1 MFGKFRYFFIP
12 FAVFIFFYFFRLFQ
26 LGFIDISSLP
36 VRDRN
41 ITASFFGQNRLYGE
55 NYPNSY
61 LKVRGRIDSAPMERS
76 GVQIFR
82 VGRVWVEAGEIG
94 KYNELF
100 YGERVV
106 VVGKP
111 ETRVL
116 NNIFRQI
123 WLINPE
129 IYTFEN
135 MPLKE
140 RKQFGNSL
148 SPLVELV
155 NFSGLLRLK
164 CQQVYIKALP
174 EPQASLL
181 SGIVLG
187 KSDFMDWDF
196 WRALKVTGTLHI
208 IAASGMNVTMV
219 AKVVIGSLILV
230 VSRKMAYFVSL
241 VFILIYCLL
250 AGGSAAVI
258 RAGLM
263 AGIAFSALAFGR
275 EAEGGWL
282 LFLAAGIMLLIN
294 PLLIVDVGFQLS
306 VTAMLGMIYVRPM
319 LERFITAC
327 RRNFDVA
334 FRIKPHRAP
343 ACEIAYGVL
352 SQARRLRGKL
362 AKYPVPYSSKARN
375 TKSHWFNSL
384 FSNNLLDTLSA
395 QIGTMPVLYFTFGQ
409 VQPLAFLPNL
419 MVVPLVPGLMILGF
433 VILAAGLAWMS
444 LAYPLSWLAWPPLT
458 YFVEVI
464 KWWGGVL

>member
-1 MFGKFRYFFIP
+1 VIVMGRYRYIFIP
-12 FAVFIFFYFFRLFQ
+12 FVIFILVYLFRLLQ
-26 LGFIDISSLP
+26 LGFVDISSLP

-82 VGRVWVEAGEIG
+82 VGRVWVAAGEIG
-94 KYNELF
+94 KYDEFL
-100 YGERVV
+100 YGERVM

-116 NNIFRQI
+116 NNIFRQM

-129 IYTFEN
+129 IYTFDN
-135 MPLKE
+135 MPLEEK
-140 RKQFGNSL
+140 KQFGSSF
-148 SPLVELV
+148 SPWVVLIKVSDL
-155 NFSGLLRLK
+155 FRLK
-164 CQQVYIKALP
+164 CQQVFIKVLP

-196 WRALKVTGTLHI
+196 WRALKITGTLHI
-208 IAASGMNVTMV
+208 IAASGMNVSMV
-219 AKVVIGSLILV
+219 AKVVMGSFVLI
-230 VSRKMAYFVSL
+230 VSRKTAYFVS
-241 VFILIYCLL
+241 VVTILIYCLL
-250 AGGSAAVI
+250 AGGSAAVV

-282 LFLAAGIMLLIN
+282 LFLAAGAMLLIN

-306 VTAMLGMIYVRPM
+306 VTAMLGMIYVRPI
-319 LERFITAC
+319 LERLSTAC

-334 FRIKPHRAP
+334 RRSHCKISQNLPAVPSLIK
-343 ACEIAYGVL
+343 
-352 SQARRLRGKL
+352 
-362 AKYPVPYSSKARN
+362 
-375 TKSHWFNSL
+375 KSPKQHWFRSL

-419 MVVPLVPGLMILGF
+419 MVVPLVPALMILGF
-433 VILAAGLAWMS
+433 VILTAGLIW
-444 LAYPLSWLAWPPLT
+444 LPFAYPLGWLAWPPLT
-458 YFVEVI
+458 YFVIVI
-464 KWWGGVL
+464 KWWGEVL

>member
-1 MFGKFRYFFIP
+1 MTVIGRYRYIFIP
-12 FAVFIFFYFFRLFQ
+12 FVVFVTLYIFRLLQ
-26 LGFIDISSLP
+26 LGFVDISSLP
-36 VRDRN
+36 VKDRN
-41 ITASFFGQNRLYGE
+41 ITAIFFGQNKLYGE

-61 LKVRGRIDSAPMERS
+61 LKVRGRIDSAPMIRS
-76 GVQIFR
+76 GVQSFK

-94 KYNELF
+94 KYNEFF
-100 YGERVV
+100 YSERVV

-111 ETRVL
+111 ETRAL

-155 NFSGLLRLK
+155 KVSGFFRLR
-164 CQQVYIKALP
+164 CQQVFIKVLP

-187 KSDFMDWDF
+187 KTDFMDWDF
-196 WRALKVTGTLHI
+196 WRALKITGTLHI

-219 AKVVIGSLILV
+219 AKVVMGSFILI
-230 VSRKMAYFVSL
+230 VSRKAAYFVS
-241 VFILIYCLL
+241 VVTILIYCLL
-250 AGGSAAVI
+250 AGGSASVV

-282 LFLAAGIMLLIN
+282 LFLAAGAMLVIN
-294 PLLIVDVGFQLS
+294 PLLIADVGFQLS

-327 RRNFDVA
+327 RRT
-334 FRIKPHRAP
+334 P
-343 ACEIAYGVL
+343 
-352 SQARRLRGKL
+352 
-362 AKYPVPYSSKARN
+362 
-375 TKSHWFNSL
+375 SHWFNSL

-395 QIGTMPVLYFTFGQ
+395 QIGTFPVLYFTFGQ

-419 MVVPLVPGLMILGF
+419 MVVPLVPALMMLGF
-433 VILAAGLAWMS
+433 VILTAGLIWLP
-444 LAYPLSWLAWPPLT
+444 LAYPLGWLAWPPLT

-464 KWWGGVL
+464 KWWGGIL